1 MYLKDIPKGK
11 AYLYPKYTFKDM
23 EYFGEDFYD
32 RYKEWCD
39 VVIKMNKSA
48 EVGIRCLDKTLYQ
61 YIGIESLEE
70 HLNEFI
76 NIDKIILGEL

>member
-11 AYLYPKYTFKDM
+11 AYLYPKGALKGM
-23 EYFGEDFYD
+23 EYFGEGFYTS
-32 RYKEWCD
+32 YKSWCNT
-39 VVIKMNKSA
+39 VIKMNKSA

-61 YIGIESLEE
+61 YIRAGSLEE

-76 NIDKIILGEL
+76 NIDKITLGEL

>member
-1 MYLKDIPKGK
+1 MYIKDIPKGK
-11 AYLYPKYTFKDM
+11 AYLYPKGTLKDM

-32 RYKEWCD
+32 SYKSWCNA
-39 VVIKMNKSA
+39 VINMNKTV
-48 EVGIRCLDKTLYQ
+48 ELGIRRIDKMQYQ

-76 NIDKIILGEL
+76 NIDKITLGEI